1 MMTIDIRKLNAQKK
15 YVGSMEFEYSAP
27 ETLIEIP
34 FVKFVGPVKISFE
47 YELYEDDSLEIRGTV
62 SYRLEGQCSR
72 CLKDAAQ
79 DVVGE
84 INAYFENR
92 KDFEDYGYT
101 NGVVHLE
108 NAVEDAIMASMP
120 FTLSCGVDCKI
131 FRSNHRKR
139 VNARKIEPYL
149 S

>member
-1 MMTIDIRKLNAQKK
+1 MMVIDIRKLDAQKK
-15 YVGSMEFEYSAP
+15 YSGNMEFEYSAP

-34 FVKFVGPVKISFE
+34 FVKFVGPVKVAFE
-47 YELYEDDSLEIRGTV
+47 YDLYEDDSFEIRGTV

-72 CLKDAAQ
+72 CLKDASQ
-79 DVVGE
+79 EVVGE

-120 FTLSCGVDCKI
+120 FTLSCGEDCVVE
-131 FRSNHRKR
+131 FLM
-139 VNARKIEPYL
+139 EETED
-149 S
+149 

>member
-47 YELYEDDSLEIRGTV
+47 YELYEDDSLEIQGTV

-72 CLKDAAQ
+72 CLKETAQ

-120 FTLSCGVDCKI
+120 FTLSCGEDC
-131 FRSNHRKR
+131 
-139 VNARKIEPYL
+139 EGL
-149 S
+149 SWTEETDD